1 MIGSILIPL
10 DTNENSEVGLQFGVD
25 LSAKLGCHL
34 QGLGIVDE
42 PEILKTQAKPLGASG
57 FSDRSK
63 ETVLKESFDQIDSF
77 QKKFET
83 SAKSKGVQNS
93 FQRRTGSPDQEIL
106 AELSYSDLLILGS
119 NTNYKFATQREDCDT
134 FTHVTHGS
142 TRPVIVIPKS
152 AKLSGFEE
160 AVIATDGSP
169 ASQKSIQMFVLSG
182 LAKVYK
188 KITVISAA
196 KDLSHAQ
203 KVVQD
208 TEEYMKR
215 HKLAIIQKP
224 IQAKDTAWEPVI
236 GYLKEHNPG
245 LLVMGIYG
253 TGGIKEFFVGSF
265 TSELLKNSK
274 VPMFTSR

>member
-1 MIGSILIPL
+1 
-10 DTNENSEVGLQFGVD
+10 
-25 LSAKLGCHL
+25 
-34 QGLGIVDE
+34 
-42 PEILKTQAKPLGASG
+42 
-57 FSDRSK
+57 
-63 ETVLKESFDQIDSF
+63 
-77 QKKFET
+77 
-83 SAKSKGVQNS
+83 
-93 FQRRTGSPDQEIL
+93 
-106 AELSYSDLLILGS
+106 
-119 NTNYKFATQREDCDT
+119 
-134 FTHVTHGS
+134 
-142 TRPVIVIPKS
+142 
-152 AKLSGFEE
+152 
-160 AVIATDGSP
+160 
-169 ASQKSIQMFVLSG
+169 MFVLSG